1 MHIWEMSVGC
11 HEILVTNVQVHKHT
25 VTTELGN
32 LQNSILLGSIVL
44 TKADIE
50 VNHISTECT
59 RCAECSVLLATLRVP
74 IGEAV
79 AVKASSACNLERR
92 SELIALTEVVVVVE
106 TLIKETNA

>member
-11 HEILVTNVQVHKHT
+11 HEILVTNVQVHKDA

-32 LQNSILLGSIVL
+32 LQNTILLGSIML

-50 VNHISTECT
+50 VNHIGTECT
-59 RCAECSVLLATLRVP
+59 SCAECSVLLATLRVP

-92 SELIALTEVVVVVE
+92 SKLIAVTEVVVVVE
-106 TLIKETNA
+106 TLIKETDA